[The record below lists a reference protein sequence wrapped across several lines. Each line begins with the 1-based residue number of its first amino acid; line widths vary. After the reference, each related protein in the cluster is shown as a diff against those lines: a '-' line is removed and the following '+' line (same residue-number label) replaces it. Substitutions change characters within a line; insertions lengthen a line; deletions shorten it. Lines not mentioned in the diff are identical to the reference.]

1 MWRKYTSVLTCCSLW
16 IFQYFLLA
24 CANYIYWR
32 SGSARTFCST
42 FLGDDLDEFSH
53 APCLCLCHWQDFHVI
68 HVVQSNCYWLPC
80 KSDVISPD
88 VGDVDLV
95 LCLTCGRRGGSPTRR
110 VRRQRIFWW
119 REMTNCPSP
128 GWGTRRRPEL
138 ILTVSHQ
145 IRPQTFLC

>member
-95 LCLTCGRRGGSPTRR
+95 PASHVGGGAG
-110 VRRQRIFWW
+110 VRQEEWGD
-119 REMTNCPSP
+119 REYFDGEKWQIVPVQDEARDAA
-128 GWGTRRRPEL
+128 GTRIDSNCQSSDPA
-138 ILTVSHQ
+138 
-145 IRPQTFLC
+145 